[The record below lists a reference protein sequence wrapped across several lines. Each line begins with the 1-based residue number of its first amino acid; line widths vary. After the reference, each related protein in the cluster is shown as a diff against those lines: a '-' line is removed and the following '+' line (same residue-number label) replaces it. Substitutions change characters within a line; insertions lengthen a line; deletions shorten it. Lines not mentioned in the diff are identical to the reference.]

1 MNKTEFFTIFK
12 KMCEY
17 YNNKTYEDKELTRLY
32 YEKVQDKPIE
42 DFKTQVNEIMQSNK
56 FMPRIAEFG
65 RNKANFEERQYS
77 EEFLESLYD
86 NL

>member
-1 MNKTEFFTIFK
+1 MTKQEFIKEFK
-12 KMCEY
+12 RLQDY
-17 YNNKTYEDKELTRLY
+17 YNTKITDKEILLMY
-32 YEKVQDKPIE
+32 YLKVQDKSIQ
-42 DFKTQVNEIMQSNK
+42 DFKIQVNEIMQSNK